1 MKKGLVIILFLIFL
15 IGIYLINS
23 HSEPP
28 VPIVTIHNKVVPTA
42 PASYCWNGL
51 LRSECVDTISP
62 PEIIQHQDL
71 KPIIVP
77 AEVKIKVEFKD
88 EPLKDTL
95 TASKWSQGQQSE
107 STMITNH
114 LLTAPKE
121 KGVYIYDIFA
131 SWEKGDASYVFV
143 IEVQ

>member
-1 MKKGLVIILFLIFL
+1 MKKGLGIILLLIFL
-15 IGIYLINS
+15 NGIYLINS

-28 VPIVTIHNKVVPTA
+28 VPNVTINNKIVPTA

-51 LRSECVDTISP
+51 LRAECVDTISP
-62 PEIIQHQDL
+62 PEIIQHHDL

-77 AEVKIKVEFKD
+77 AEAKIKVEFKN

-95 TASKWSQGQQSE
+95 RASKWIQDQQSE
-107 STMITNH
+107 STMINHH

-121 KGVYIYDIFA
+121 KGVYVYDIFA